1 MDDQG
6 TIYSFSRIDDILL
19 QSDLAETCKTCYTC
33 DLGYLSDHIPLMGI
47 IPTNIN
53 IGKTQTS
60 KNTKQATL
68 IRPVSASD
76 HQKLINA
83 LSDPSHGIMQKLGIS
98 LQALLPVQTQAL
110 AFLNN
115 LESTSANCSA
125 RLQHING
132 LPAEEQVE
140 HRANS
145 VTHVITR
152 VIQGSPQNHSP
163 RLKSTNEDQQYI

>member
-1 MDDQG
+1 
-6 TIYSFSRIDDILL
+6 
-19 QSDLAETCKTCYTC
+19 
-33 DLGYLSDHIPLMGI
+33 MGI